1 MTRHSTPRRAAPG
14 TERNG
19 AGGRL
24 FRAGGGGQVR
34 RAVRLEVIAGVPG
47 EYTGR
52 PSRAYEYYADDCV
65 HWAPAPLA
73 VTVEARE

>member
-1 MTRHSTPRRAAPG
+1 MNCRWQA
-14 TERNG
+14 
-19 AGGRL
+19 
-24 FRAGGGGQVR
+24 R

-65 HWAPAPLA
+65 RWAPSPLA
-73 VTVEARE
+73 VTVEARGPAAVRPGG

>member
-1 MTRHSTPRRAAPG
+1 M
-14 TERNG
+14 
-19 AGGRL
+19 
-24 FRAGGGGQVR
+24 R